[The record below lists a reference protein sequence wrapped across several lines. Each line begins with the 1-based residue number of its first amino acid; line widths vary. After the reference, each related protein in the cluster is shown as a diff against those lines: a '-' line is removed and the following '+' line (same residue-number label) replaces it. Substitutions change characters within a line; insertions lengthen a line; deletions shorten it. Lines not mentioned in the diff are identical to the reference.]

1 MIFKAYSYMYAQN
14 VSFEE
19 DSKSTSIIN
28 EKEG

>member
-19 DSKSTSIIN
+19 DSKGTSIIN
-28 EKEG
+28 GGL